1 MKDFDVRVPHQRS
14 FPHFF
19 TVFLQMQNVEALKN
33 LQLRQLR
40 GVETTGADTG
50 STFDR
55 WIHGISLTS
64 NNRSARRREEE
75 KVKKQVDLSKARAD
89 FAEKIWD
96 FWKRVFFQ
104 DFLVGWIPF
113 MTELNLQST
122 IISWI
127 CGCLSWNEGGIPSQ
141 IGNCKNSTWA
151 LFMMSATGRWSREW
165 ESSKGMYSV
174 RGTKLANKRL

>member
-96 FWKRVFFQ
+96 FWKRVFFSR
-104 DFLVGWIPF
+104 FLSWLDSIHDWVESTIYNHF
-113 MTELNLQST
+113 LNLRVF
-122 IISWI
+122 ILKW
-127 CGCLSWNEGGIPSQ
+127 
-141 IGNCKNSTWA
+141 
-151 LFMMSATGRWSREW
+151 GRYPFSNRQ
-165 ESSKGMYSV
+165 
-174 RGTKLANKRL
+174 L